1 MKTKIFFLTAIV
13 FALAMNAQAQFT
25 FNYWSMDGNALTS
38 STANSFLG
46 TTNSYPLVFKTN
58 NTMRMCINASGNV
71 GFGTTTPYQK
81 IHVVD
86 GNILISR
93 THTRAPGSRN
103 GVIAFG
109 DSISTNCTLGSWA
122 IEYVNTEDEGY
133 GLNFWRP
140 WTSCNDNHFNN
151 ALFLANTGNIG
162 IGTNNP
168 QSKLAVNGGIL
179 AKSVRVNTSS
189 TYWPDYVFSPSYD
202 LMSLKELETFVTNNQ
217 HLPGVP
223 SANEIGE
230 TDQVDLGEM
239 NTLLL
244 QKVEEL
250 TLYII
255 DLQKQIDELKT
266 VKEE

>member
-1 MKTKIFFLTAIV
+1 MKTKVFSFLAAV
-13 FALAMNAQAQFT
+13 LFAFVMNVQAQVSLF
-25 FNYWSMDGNALTS
+25 WSVSGNALTS
-38 STANSFLG
+38 ASSFLG

-58 NTMRMCINASGNV
+58 NTMRMHIASTGNIGINTDDPKQMLHIYN
-71 GFGTTTPYQK
+71 
-81 IHVVD
+81 
-86 GNILISR
+86 GNILISAPQQ
-93 THTRAPGSRN
+93 RAPGSTN
-103 GVIAFG
+103 GSIMFG
-109 DSISTNCTLGSWA
+109 EYVDSNNLGGNWA
-122 IEYVNTEDEGY
+122 IEYNTDTPVH

-140 WTSCNDNHFNN
+140 WVTGHGMCNYVLYLADNDNV
-151 ALFLANTGNIG
+151 G

-168 QSKLAVNGGIL
+168 QAKLAVNGGIL

-202 LMSLKELETFVTNNQ
+202 LMSLKELEKFVTSNQ

-223 SANEIGE
+223 SASEIGE
-230 TDQVDLGEM
+230 TDQMDLGEM

-255 DLQKQIDELKT
+255 DLQKQIDELKA

>member
-1 MKTKIFFLTAIV
+1 MKTKMFFLTAIV

-38 STANSFLG
+38 SAANSFLG

-58 NTMRMCINASGNV
+58 NTTQMCIATNGNV
-71 GFGTTTPYQK
+71 GFGTTSPYQK
-81 IHVVD
+81 IHVVN

-103 GVIAFG
+103 GVLAFG
-109 DSISTNCTLGSWA
+109 DSISANCTHGSWA

-140 WTSCNDNHFNN
+140 WSSCNDYHFNN
-151 ALFLANTGNIG
+151 ALFLANNGNIG
-162 IGTNNP
+162 IGTNHP

-189 TYWPDYVFSPSYD
+189 TYWPDYVFSPGYD

-255 DLQKQIDELKT
+255 DLQKQIDELKA